1 MDSNTFYIFLV
12 IIFSIAQ
19 YAIYKRDKK
28 ESEKFS
34 KIEKILNEEN
44 KLLKKEIIELIKN
57 PDSATSN
64 AIKLHYVMKSDL
76 EDAVFYGEVS
86 EIKKFNGLFPL
97 LKDEIPKV

>member
-1 MDSNTFYIFLV
+1 MDSNTFYFCFV
-12 IIFSIAQ
+12 IIFAIAQ

-28 ESEKFS
+28 ESEKFL
-34 KIEKILNEEN
+34 KIEKILNRENEILKEE
-44 KLLKKEIIELIKN
+44 ISELSRN
-57 PDSATSN
+57 PNS
-64 AIKLHYVMKSDL
+64 MKSIQIRLKYNMKRDL